1 MRTLI
6 KITLLSLLMTTGL
19 LASTNN
25 GIGGSTGG
33 SSSMDWSEIFAMSVR
48 YKAHFPS
55 IVYKGSNIRIDNLCD
70 NGVDVVTAEEVPVM
84 VQADKNDENSPK
96 ILEYQKVSI
105 PKWRLVYSACQG
117 SDALSDEYC
126 KGPVTSTSTLKYKVK
141 VEDLD
146 AEDTVST
153 FEKIYTIPS
162 CDEWQY
168 QRQSFDTSN
177 FWESFTG
184 V

>member
-6 KITLLSLLMTTGL
+6 KITLLSLFLMTGV
-19 LASTNN
+19 LARTDN

-33 SSSMDWSEIFAMSVR
+33 SSSMDWSEIFAMSTR

-55 IVYKGSNIRIDNLCD
+55 IVYKGSNIGIDNLCD
-70 NGVDVVTAEEVPVM
+70 SGEEIITAEDVPVM
-84 VQADKNDENSPK
+84 VQSDKNDENSPK

-105 PKWRLVYSACQG
+105 PRWRLIYTACQESG
-117 SDALSDEYC
+117 ILSDDFC
-126 KGPVTSTSTLKYKVK
+126 KGPASAHSPLKYKVK
-141 VEDLD
+141 VQDF
-146 AEDTVST
+146 DTEGSFST

-162 CDEWQY
+162 CDEWHY

-177 FWESFTG
+177 FWESISG